1 MRHRATAPL
10 NKNSTFTYPTLRPW
24 APARALGVPSYTL
37 RGSFS
42 QAHARAGSWATFH
55 FPQNSFVWENKKI
68 DSRPSKLC
76 RTGLPYTWDLPARLA
91 LPGERPLEL
100 TEARL
105 PGKRPTLQRGTPTRR
120 FPGLPQPR
128 PTPASLPCTSYID
141 TQAEAAAFSRA
152 QVHSAY
158 PGAGSR
164 GEEPV
169 VANAWQQDQHQHHT
183 DLPYTGRHTP
193 LQLSVKRRHHWGN
206 RGEGRLTLS
215 RS

>member
-1 MRHRATAPL
+1 MGSRPGTGGSLIYPPRVLQPGARQSRLVGHFSFSAKFICMGKQ
-10 NKNSTFTYPTLRPW
+10 KNRLTTLQAVPDRPTLHLG
-24 APARALGVPSYTL
+24 PA
-37 RGSFS
+37 
-42 QAHARAGSWATFH
+42 
-55 FPQNSFVWENKKI
+55 
-68 DSRPSKLC
+68 C
-76 RTGLPYTWDLPARLA
+76 PARLA
-91 LPGERPLEL
+91 LPEERPLEL
-100 TEARL
+100 TKARL
-105 PGKRPTLQRGTPTRR
+105 PGKPPTLQRGTLTSRL
-120 FPGLPQPR
+120 PGLPQLR

-152 QVHSAY
+152 QVRSAY